1 MVTNLPLVVTLVGAM
16 VSLVGAMV
24 TLVGAMVT
32 QINFRKH
39 VTPLDQHPFTL
50 THERWFLMDT
60 FPLLRLGR

>member
-1 MVTNLPLVVTLVGAM
+1 MVTNLPLVVT
-16 VSLVGAMV
+16 LVGAMV

-50 THERWFLMDT
+50 THEQWFLMDT
-60 FPLLRLGR
+60 FPLLMLGR